1 MTGSDQKFWIG
12 IASAFILPTMAYIY
26 TQGMT
31 AQSINQLAKSVDKFQ
46 STVDIINDRVNTI
59 ANGTSNNN
67 ISLSNLDSHVKKLDV
82 IVNEQSK
89 KIVILETQINNKVG
103 R

>member
-12 IASAFILPTMAYIY
+12 IASAFILPTLAYVY

-31 AQSINQLAKSVDKFQ
+31 AQSIDSLAKSVDKFQ
-46 STVDIINDRVNTI
+46 TSVDAANTRL
-59 ANGTSNNN
+59 ANVERDNSNNALE
-67 ISLSNLDSHVKKLDV
+67 IVQTSKRLDQIDQVLENHGERLVV
-82 IVNEQSK
+82 I
-89 KIVILETQINNKVG
+89 ETRTRV

>member
-12 IASAFILPTMAYIY
+12 IASAFILPTLAYVY

-31 AQSINQLAKSVDKFQ
+31 AQSIDSLAKSVDKFQ
-46 STVDIINDRVNTI
+46 SSVDVVNTRMSNI
-59 ANGTSNNN
+59 ERDSSNNALAITQLN
-67 ISLSNLDSHVKKLDV
+67 RHLDQVDDILDKHGERLV
-82 IVNEQSK
+82 VM
-89 KIVILETQINNKVG
+89 ETKTRV

>member
-12 IASAFILPTMAYIY
+12 IASAFILPTLAYVY

-31 AQSINQLAKSVDKFQ
+31 AQSIDSLAKSVDKFQ
-46 STVDIINDRVNTI
+46 TSVDATNSRLASVERDS
-59 ANGTSNNN
+59 SNNALAITQAN
-67 ISLSNLDSHVKKLDV
+67 RHLDQIDQV
-82 IVNEQSK
+82 
-89 KIVILETQINNKVG
+89 LEKHGERLIIIETKTRV

>member
-12 IASAFILPTMAYIY
+12 IASAFILPTLAYVY

-31 AQSINQLAKSVDKFQ
+31 AQSIDSLAKSVDKFQ
-46 STVDIINDRVNTI
+46 SSVDVVNTRMSNI
-59 ANGTSNNN
+59 ERDSSNNALAITQLN
-67 ISLSNLDSHVKKLDV
+67 RHMDQVDDLLDKHGERLVV
-82 IVNEQSK
+82 M
-89 KIVILETQINNKVG
+89 ETKTRV

>member
-12 IASAFILPTMAYIY
+12 IASAFILPTLAYVY

-31 AQSINQLAKSVDKFQ
+31 AQSIDSLAKSVDKFQ
-46 STVDIINDRVNTI
+46 TSVDAANTRLD
-59 ANGTSNNN
+59 NVELDNSNNALAIVQAN
-67 ISLSNLDSHVKKLDV
+67 KHLDQIDQVLEKHGERL
-82 IVNEQSK
+82 
-89 KIVILETQINNKVG
+89 IVIENKSRV

>member
-12 IASAFILPTMAYIY
+12 IASAFILPTLAYVY

-31 AQSINQLAKSVDKFQ
+31 AQSIDSLAKSVDKFQ
-46 STVDIINDRVNTI
+46 TSVDAANTRLD
-59 ANGTSNNN
+59 NVELDNSNNALAIVQVN
-67 ISLSNLDSHVKKLDV
+67 KHLDQIDQVLENHGERL
-82 IVNEQSK
+82 
-89 KIVILETQINNKVG
+89 IVIETKSRV

>member
-12 IASAFILPTMAYIY
+12 IASAFILPTLAYVY

-31 AQSINQLAKSVDKFQ
+31 AQSIDSLAKSVDKFQ
-46 STVDIINDRVNTI
+46 TSVDAANTRL
-59 ANGTSNNN
+59 ANVERDNSNNALEIVQTN
-67 ISLSNLDSHVKKLDV
+67 KRLDQIDQVLENHGERLVV
-82 IVNEQSK
+82 I
-89 KIVILETQINNKVG
+89 ETRIRV

>member
-12 IASAFILPTMAYIY
+12 IASAFILPTLAYVY

-31 AQSINQLAKSVDKFQ
+31 AQSIDSLAKSVDKFQ
-46 STVDIINDRVNTI
+46 NSVDATNTRLSGI
-59 ANGTSNNN
+59 ERDTSNNAMSIIQAN
-67 ISLSNLDSHVKKLDV
+67 RHLDQIDQV
-82 IVNEQSK
+82 IDKHGERLV
-89 KIVILETQINNKVG
+89 VLETKTKV

>member
-12 IASAFILPTMAYIY
+12 IASAFILPTLAYVY

-31 AQSINQLAKSVDKFQ
+31 AQSIDSLAKSVDKFQ
-46 STVDIINDRVNTI
+46 TSVDAANTRL
-59 ANGTSNNN
+59 ANVERDNSNNALAIVQAN
-67 ISLSNLDSHVKKLDV
+67 KHLDQIDQV
-82 IVNEQSK
+82 
-89 KIVILETQINNKVG
+89 LEKHGERLIIIETKTRV

>member
-12 IASAFILPTMAYIY
+12 IASAFILPTLAYAY

-31 AQSINQLAKSVDKFQ
+31 SQSIDSLAKSVDKFQ
-46 STVDIINDRVNTI
+46 TSVDATNTRL
-59 ANGTSNNN
+59 ASVERDTSNNTLAITN
-67 ISLSNLDSHVKKLDV
+67 INRHIDQVDDVLDRHSDRLAV
-82 IVNEQSK
+82 I
-89 KIVILETQINNKVG
+89 ETKTRV

>member
-12 IASAFILPTMAYIY
+12 IASAFILPTLAYVY

-31 AQSINQLAKSVDKFQ
+31 AQSIDSLAKSVDKFQ
-46 STVDIINDRVNTI
+46 TSVDAANTRL
-59 ANGTSNNN
+59 ANVERDNSNNTLAIVQAN
-67 ISLSNLDSHVKKLDV
+67 KHLDQIDQV
-82 IVNEQSK
+82 
-89 KIVILETQINNKVG
+89 LEKHGERLIIIETKTRV

>member
-12 IASAFILPTMAYIY
+12 IASAFILPTLAYVY

-31 AQSINQLAKSVDKFQ
+31 AQSIDSLAKSVDKFQ
-46 STVDIINDRVNTI
+46 TSVDATNTRL
-59 ANGTSNNN
+59 ASVERDASNNTLAITN
-67 ISLSNLDSHVKKLDV
+67 INRHLDQVDGILDKHGERL
-82 IVNEQSK
+82 IIIETKSK
-89 KIVILETQINNKVG
+89 V